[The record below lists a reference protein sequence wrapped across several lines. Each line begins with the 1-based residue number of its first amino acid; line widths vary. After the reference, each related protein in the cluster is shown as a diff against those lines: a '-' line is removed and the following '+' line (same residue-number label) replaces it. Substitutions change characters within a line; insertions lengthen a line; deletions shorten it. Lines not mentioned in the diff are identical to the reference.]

1 MKILGKLSF
10 AGLVTFALLQL
21 VRPGIP
27 AKPATAEVQ
36 APPEVKRILEKDCY
50 SCHSDQR
57 RLSWFDKIVPGYWLV
72 RMTS

>member
-1 MKILGKLSF
+1 MKLFCRLLVAS
-10 AGLVTFALLQL
+10 LVTFVLMQL

-27 AKPATAEVQ
+27 SRPATAEVQ

-57 RLSWFDKIVPGYWLV
+57 RLSWFGISD
-72 RMTS
+72 RQRAQAAHD